1 MNDASSTLARA
12 RFFQLAA
19 LGFAHPR
26 AEWHAELQSGELGRL
41 LQASAEAGFSESLPL
56 IRSNTSFAQQEA
68 AYIDLFQVGRRGRPR
83 VHLNAGEYGELCGE
97 HSRPELLLRYASWYR
112 HFGLAAALEGEH
124 TELPDHLV
132 CQLEFLCWLC
142 QLEAGSTDSGCIDGY
157 RQAQAD
163 FIEQQLL
170 PLMSLLTAALA
181 QQAPESHYHGL
192 ADGIQRCVA
201 SLQARHIPTPDNE
214 QAARITAVNLWD

>member
-1 MNDASSTLARA
+1 MNDSSTPLARA

-41 LQASAEAGFSESLPL
+41 LQASALAGFSEALPL
-56 IRSNTSFAQQEA
+56 IQTDLQFPEQEA

-97 HSRPELLLRYASWYR
+97 HSRPELLLRYSSWYR

-142 QLEAGSTDSGCIDGY
+142 QLEAGSKDSACIDGY

-170 PLMSLLTAALA
+170 PLLTLLTEAIE
-181 QQAPESHYHGL
+181 QQAPETLYRALAQGILRCASGL
-192 ADGIQRCVA
+192 RNQ
-201 SLQARHIPTPDNE
+201 HTPSAQDE
-214 QAARITAVNLWD
+214 HAARITAVNLWD